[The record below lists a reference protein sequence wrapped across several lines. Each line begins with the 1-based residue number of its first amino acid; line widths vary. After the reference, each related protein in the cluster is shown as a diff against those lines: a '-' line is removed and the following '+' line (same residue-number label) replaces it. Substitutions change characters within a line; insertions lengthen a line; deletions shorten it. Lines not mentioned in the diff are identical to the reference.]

1 MEEEY
6 EVFNYPVPK
15 LPRVLRKKLGR
26 EMAWGT
32 FDGKNIIEIDE
43 RLKGKELM
51 EIYFH
56 ELEHWM
62 YPEKSENEVIKAS
75 RIKTEFFWKHGFR
88 FVDNKSK
95 KWETR
100 GVYQIPLRRCA
111 NGYSVLFCRPCV
123 LQMDGYS
130 SGWIFETLFSYEDL
144 HQLVLHLLWSGLANV
159 LVAKVFWV
167 FRTRYNVEYCLG
179 TIRDKFAVLLR
190 QRCGLI
196 AQLLTFCNQPIYGLL
211 ESIHRWVFVEKLRG
225 IRIYC
230 RIGRC
235 IEAYKCAV
243 YRAFIIV
250 GYQTR
255 QRIEMPIF
263 ES

>member
-15 LPRVLRKKLGR
+15 LPRVLKKKLGR

-88 FVDNKSK
+88 FVDN
-95 KWETR
+95 
-100 GVYQIPLRRCA
+100 G
-111 NGYSVLFCRPCV
+111 
-123 LQMDGYS
+123 
-130 SGWIFETLFSYEDL
+130 
-144 HQLVLHLLWSGLANV
+144 
-159 LVAKVFWV
+159 
-167 FRTRYNVEYCLG
+167 
-179 TIRDKFAVLLR
+179 
-190 QRCGLI
+190 
-196 AQLLTFCNQPIYGLL
+196 
-211 ESIHRWVFVEKLRG
+211 
-225 IRIYC
+225 
-230 RIGRC
+230 
-235 IEAYKCAV
+235 
-243 YRAFIIV
+243 
-250 GYQTR
+250 
-255 QRIEMPIF
+255 
-263 ES
+263 